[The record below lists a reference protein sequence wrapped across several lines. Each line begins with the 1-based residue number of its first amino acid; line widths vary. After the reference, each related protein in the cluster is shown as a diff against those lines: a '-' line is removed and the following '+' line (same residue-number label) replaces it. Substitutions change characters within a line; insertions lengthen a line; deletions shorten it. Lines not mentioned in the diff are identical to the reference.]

1 MELISA
7 TEREVRIS
15 LRDNDDG
22 LTVIAERLRLKA
34 GAKSVMVKLGAEG
47 VLLHMQS
54 SDGRVITNQL
64 PALNPNP
71 VDVAGAGDSMLIATG
86 LALAA
91 SGSPWEAAALGSITA
106 ALQVSRLGNIPIPAP
121 KLITALKGL

>member
-1 MELISA
+1 
-7 TEREVRIS
+7 
-15 LRDNDDG
+15 
-22 LTVIAERLRLKA
+22 
-34 GAKSVMVKLGAEG
+34 MVKLSAGKG

-71 VDVAGAGDSMLIATG
+71 VDVTGAGDSMLIATG

-106 ALQVSRLGNIPIPAP
+106 AAGEPP
-121 KLITALKGL
+121 G